1 MFAFMPTTL
10 GLASAASWG
19 VGDFCGGMATKR
31 AGGFQVVI
39 GAYVIGT
46 TGLLTLALASRES
59 PPPAWN
65 LLACGLAG
73 LSGATG
79 LWALYRALAIGRMG
93 LAAPVSGVLS
103 AAVPAVAGA
112 TLDGLPGPVTLFGF
126 ALALVAVWLVART
139 SNDTVNPRELG
150 LPVVAGLGF
159 GCFIAVIGRASGGTV
174 YWPLVAA
181 RFASLMVMI
190 PAAIL
195 TRQAVWPARAALT
208 PVALA
213 GMFDSGGNA
222 FLVMAG
228 HAGRLDVAAV
238 LSSLYPAATVLLA
251 WQILKER
258 INRWQLVGLLAALCA
273 IVAMTVR

>member
-1 MFAFMPTTL
+1 MSTVL
-10 GLASAASWG
+10 GVASAVSWG
-19 VGDFCGGMATKR
+19 VGDFCGGIATKR

-46 TGLLTLALASRES
+46 AGLLALALASRET
-59 PPPAWN
+59 PPPSLN
-65 LLACGLAG
+65 LLVCGMAG
-73 LSGATG
+73 LSGAAG
-79 LWALYRALAIGRMG
+79 LWALYRALAKGRMG

-103 AAVPAVAGA
+103 AAVPAAAGA
-112 TLDGLPGPVTLFGF
+112 LLDGLPGPLTLIGF

-139 SNDTVNPRELG
+139 ANDRMNPRELG
-150 LPVVAGLGF
+150 LPVAAGLGF

-181 RFASLMVMI
+181 RVASLTLMI
-190 PAAIL
+190 PAAIA
-195 TRQAVWPARAALT
+195 TRRSVWPPRLAFG

-213 GMFDSGGNA
+213 GVFDSGGNA

-258 INRWQLVGLLAALCA
+258 INRWQLVGLVATLCA